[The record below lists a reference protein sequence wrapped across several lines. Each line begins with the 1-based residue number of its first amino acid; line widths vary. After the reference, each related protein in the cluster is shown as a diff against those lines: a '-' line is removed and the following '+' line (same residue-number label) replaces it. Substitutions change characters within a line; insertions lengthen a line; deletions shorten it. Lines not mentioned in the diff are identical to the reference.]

1 MSSTRTEQFSIGRV
15 VGRTFSTVGGN
26 FVPFFLIAVI
36 LIAAPSALSAWL
48 QSLVTVGATVAPGDV
63 SVAPSVLSGGSAAL
77 IGPIAWLVLFIVGIA
92 LNATAQGAIIY
103 GVVADLGGRKASLG
117 DMLARGWARWWK
129 LFLINI
135 CVGFM
140 VALGSIA
147 LFVPGI
153 MLLIR
158 WSAAVPVEIMETKGV
173 FGSMG
178 RSAELTKGSRW
189 SIFGLGLVVF
199 IILILIEFLV
209 AAIVLP
215 GAGFVQA
222 VNMPL
227 FRYAIA
233 PLISVIT
240 VPLSAAGTA
249 ALYFELRS
257 TKEGVGV
264 DQLASVFD

>member
-1 MSSTRTEQFSIGRV
+1 VSTTRLEQFSIGRV
-15 VGRTFSTVGGN
+15 VSRTFSTVGGN
-26 FVPFFLIAVI
+26 LVPFFVIAVVLIAV
-36 LIAAPSALSAWL
+36 PSALSVWL
-48 QSLVTVGATVAPGDV
+48 QSQFSPNASVTPGDV
-63 SVAPSVLSGGSAAL
+63 TSAMASGSKVLTGSVAA
-77 IGPIAWLVLFIVGIA
+77 IVLFIVGVA

-103 GVVADLGGRKASLG
+103 GVVADLNGRKAG
-117 DMLARGWARWWK
+117 IGGMLAQGWAHWWK

-140 VALGSIA
+140 VGLGTIA
-147 LFVPGI
+147 LIVPGI

-158 WSAAVPVEIMETKGV
+158 WSAAVPAEIMETKGV

-178 RSAELTKGSRW
+178 RSADLTKGRRW

-199 IILILIEFLV
+199 IIIILVEILV
-209 AAIVLP
+209 AAILIP
-215 GAGFVQA
+215 GASFIRA
-222 VNMPL
+222 VNQPL
-227 FRYAIA
+227 FRYAVA

-249 ALYFELRS
+249 SLYFELRS